1 MFIKFSIIIPCYN
14 QAHFLPDCIESLVK
28 QTYSNWEAIIVND
41 GSADKTSEVAISY
54 CIKDTRI
61 QLIEKENGGLSS
73 ARNKGIENAN
83 GDRFIFLDS
92 DDFLYEKCLE
102 NIASII
108 QTVDDNCLIR
118 CGYSYITEDKQK
130 ILSNVNIYPKKSLYP
145 EILEGNLGPCHSIC
159 ISKKLVESVGFFDE
173 SLKSVEDWDFWMR
186 AVKAGCTIK
195 VISNPLVYYRYSKN
209 SMSRDPFVLYNALKI
224 VISRGLKK
232 DTRIVIESSLNKDYS
247 FDINSVLQK
256 VLIRSLGVG
265 IMQGKIQKC
274 LEFFESETTKD
285 LSQHTSKE
293 FELMCSY
300 LSFRYWYSK
309 SDIEE
314 VFTLYYPN
322 FERFFDEAGYSKSF
336 KRKALYYIFKRH
348 LFHRNINSYGKNLGR
363 FFNSIIRNFN
373 EKIVL
378 L

>member
-1 MFIKFSIIIPCYN
+1 MVNLVRRHPFHLVDQSPWPFLAGMSSLSVTTGFVMYMHCYQGGFLLFSFGFFSLLVTFFVWWRDIIREATFQGHHTKAVQDGLTWGMLLFI
-14 QAHFLPDCIESLVK
+14 A
-28 QTYSNWEAIIVND
+28 
-41 GSADKTSEVAISY
+41 SEVMFFFAFFWAFY
-54 CIKDTRI
+54 
-61 QLIEKENGGLSS
+61 S
-73 ARNKGIENAN
+73 A
-83 GDRFIFLDS
+83 
-92 DDFLYEKCLE
+92 
-102 NIASII
+102 
-108 QTVDDNCLIR
+108 
-118 CGYSYITEDKQK
+118 
-130 ILSNVNIYPKKSLYP
+130 
-145 EILEGNLGPCHSIC
+145 C
-159 ISKKLVESVGFFDE
+159 ISRSLALAAGSFDE
-173 SLKSVEDWDFWMR
+173 SLKSVEDWDFWIR
-186 AVKAGCTIK
+186 AVKAGGTQKI
-195 VISNPLVYYRYSKN
+195 ISEKLVYYRYAKN
-209 SMSRDPFVLYNALKI
+209 SMSRDGFVMFDALKK
-224 VISRGLKK
+224 VIERGPKK
-232 DTRIVIESSLNKDYS
+232 DTRIVIESSLNKDYN

-274 LEFFESETTKD
+274 LEFFKSETTKD

>member
-1 MFIKFSIIIPCYN
+1 MFSVIIPCYN
-14 QAHFLPDCIESLVK
+14 QAHFLSQCLDSLLE
-28 QTYSNWEAIIVND
+28 QGFENWEAILVND
-41 GSADKTSEVAISY
+41 GSTDDTDEVVQEYSAVDSR
-54 CIKDTRI
+54 IKWVKKI
-61 QLIEKENGGLSS
+61 NGGLSS
-73 ARNKGIENAN
+73 ARNFGIENAL
-83 GDRFIFLDS
+83 GSRFIFLDA
-92 DDFLYEKCLE
+92 DDFIYP
-102 NIASII
+102 
-108 QTVDDNCLIR
+108 NCLAKIAEVLQDSNDNTLIQY
-118 CGYSYITEDKQK
+118 GYTYVKEDGKTILAHTHAQK
-130 ILSNVNIYPKKSLYP
+130 KTSLIP
-145 EILEGNLGPCHSIC
+145 DVFEGNLGPCHSIC
-159 ISKKLVESVGFFDE
+159 ISRSLALAAGSFDE
-173 SLKSVEDWDFWMR
+173 SLKSVEDWDFWIR
-186 AVKAGCTIK
+186 AVKAGGTQKI
-195 VISNPLVYYRYSKN
+195 ISEKLVYYRYAKN
-209 SMSRDPFVLYNALKI
+209 SMSRDGFVMFDALKK
-224 VISRGLKK
+224 VIERGPKK
-232 DTRIVIESSLNKDYS
+232 DTRIVIESSLNKDYN

-274 LEFFESETTKD
+274 LEFFKSETTKD